1 MNFIDEAFIEVSAGD
16 GGNGC
21 VSFRRQKNI
30 AKGGPDGGN
39 GGDGGS
45 IILKANKGLNTLDR
59 FRFERDFQAKSGS
72 KGLSGNKTGS
82 NGEDLIIEVP
92 CGTVVYDK
100 NLEEELIDLVSDLDQ
115 LTIVRGGKGGKG
127 NLSFKNSR
135 NRSPTQSTEG
145 QIGEKR
151 SVKLELKILADVG
164 LLGKP
169 NSGKSSLVRSI
180 TSSVTKI
187 ANYEFTTLN
196 PSLAVVNFSSDSSF
210 VISDIPG
217 LLKGASEG
225 VGLGLQ
231 FLKHL
236 SRTKVIL
243 QIIDASLK
251 DTPEIIQEI
260 EELYSELK
268 EYSNN
273 LTVKVKWIVLNKIDL
288 ITEEKQKEL
297 RSELQPYFGDGR
309 KISFISALENI
320 GTEELAREV
329 GVYMENLDG

>member
-135 NRSPTQSTEG
+135 NRSPTQNTEG

>member
-30 AKGGPDGGN
+30 AKGGPDGGS

-45 IILKANKGLNTLDR
+45 IILKTNRGLNTLDR

-135 NRSPTQSTEG
+135 NRSPTQNTEG

-217 LLKGASEG
+217 LIKGASEG

-288 ITEEKQKEL
+288 ITEEKQKGL
-297 RSELQPYFGDGR
+297 RSELQSYFGDGR